1 MGTVVHISC
10 KRRSQQT
17 KFTNKRSQSGF
28 VGWRLIFKFLHCQQ
42 TIANN
47 PSLPSHRIQHFFK
60 PSIPPSKFE
69 PQNPSFC
76 SGTHCTWLQ
85 SRTLHYD
92 AAKQSMTQS
101 KAEHDS
107 KERKFPRCSVMPRH
121 ESSSSKPINNFTPT
135 SQQKET
141 ALSWPEMA
149 KADEVDRV
157 VKGWLSW
164 VW

>member
-47 PSLPSHRIQHFFK
+47 PSLPSRRIQHFFK
-60 PSIPPSKFE
+60 PSIPPSKFGDSK
-69 PQNPSFC
+69 PLFLY
-76 SGTHCTWLQ
+76 WD
-85 SRTLHYD
+85 TLHL
-92 AAKQSMTQS
+92 AAKQNTALWCWT
-101 KAEHDS
+101 AEHDS
-107 KERKFPRCSVMPRH
+107 KERKFPRCSVMPSH

-149 KADEVDRV
+149 KAEEVDRV
-157 VKGWLSW
+157 FKGWLSW
-164 VW
+164 I

>member
-47 PSLPSHRIQHFFK
+47 PSLPSRQTFLQAKYH
-60 PSIPPSKFE
+60 PSKFE
-69 PQNPSFC
+69 TQNPSFC
-76 SGTHCTWLQ
+76 TETHCTWLQ

-92 AAKQSMTQS
+92 AAKQSTTQS

-135 SQQKET
+135 PKSTERDSVELTRNGK
-141 ALSWPEMA
+141 SW
-149 KADEVDRV
+149 R
-157 VKGWLSW
+157 SW
-164 VW
+164 QSC